1 MPNKEKFKKIL
12 EKYGLPSIREGGLE
26 YLVATNL
33 MILEQLKK
41 LTAKG
46 KQIIET
52 AMDEVLKTENTLIYT
67 LTEKEKKQLY
77 QLLSKLI
84 QSQNE

>member
-1 MPNKEKFKKIL
+1 MIKRIPNKKDKR
-12 EKYGLPSIREGGLE
+12 SS
-26 YLVATNL
+26 LV
-33 MILEQLKK
+33 K

-84 QSQNE
+84 QSQNK